1 MIGLYKLA
9 VIAEGI
15 YARYLQ
21 GKTLGEG
28 FAGMKR
34 SAGGITARALR
45 IADASS
51 DPRLRGQ

>member
-28 FAGMKR
+28 FQGMKR
-34 SAGGITARALR
+34 SAGGVAARALR
-45 IADASS
+45 IADQSS
-51 DPRLRGQ
+51 DPRLR